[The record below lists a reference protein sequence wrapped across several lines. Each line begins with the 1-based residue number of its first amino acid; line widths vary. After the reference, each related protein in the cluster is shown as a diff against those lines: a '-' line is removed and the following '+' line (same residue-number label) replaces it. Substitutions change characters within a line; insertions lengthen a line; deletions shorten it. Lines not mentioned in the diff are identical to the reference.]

1 MIKTLHIMAAPKSIP
16 CRTLFLV
23 ICTILLICIVSKNAQ
38 PYSFNSTD
46 SGKPV
51 HWAGDNFPLK
61 YYIAENSSGIN
72 AARLSAIV
80 RGFNAWKGI
89 GNSTLSF
96 RYNGRIDELETGDD
110 ERNTLSWVEE
120 EWEYGPEK
128 IAETRVVFESSTGR
142 IIEADIEFNAED
154 YEWSVTGEEGK
165 MDLQN
170 VATHEI
176 GHMLGLAHSVE
187 STRTTM
193 FPIISVGELTKRVI
207 GEDDVMAVKS
217 MYDRGLTLVDVFD
230 INLLRG
236 TSTFLYL
243 DRNIGN
249 YSLGGSNESIFMI
262 SAVDIEGDG
271 ADEIADLGGGTKT
284 FHISPSPT
292 ASSGFEPIA
301 DPELVPDSSPVL
313 GMAAIDIDGDAV
325 EEIALL
331 EQAEEGGY
339 EIVVYDMPQAR
350 LGEREIGGPVF
361 SFPLWKGLYRNI
373 VCFFS
378 LNRFNNSDEQYLGAL
393 FFDQNGKYSIGLFP
407 CPTEEG
413 TPIGTDDEYLFA
425 FEHGV
430 NTISLSSMDID
441 GDNNGTEE
449 MVVLVK
455 DERGFSLNTYD
466 LLSLIPDRSAN
477 YAILVNSSGLDIGR
491 DKVPVL
497 ITPADI
503 DGNGRK
509 ELTIVW
515 SRPR

>member
-1 MIKTLHIMAAPKSIP
+1 MADLFLMRKSIP
-16 CRTLFLV
+16 CRIITLSIYIMFLA
-23 ICTILLICIVSKNAQ
+23 CIVSQNAQ
-38 PYSFNSTD
+38 SYSFNSTD
-46 SGKPV
+46 SGKSV
-51 HWAGDNFPLK
+51 HWASDNFPLK
-61 YYIAENSSGIN
+61 YYIAENGPGID
-72 AARLSAIV
+72 AAKVSAIV
-80 RGFNAWKGI
+80 RGFNAWKGT

-96 RYNGRIDELETGDD
+96 RYHGKIDELETDDD

-120 EWEYGPEK
+120 EWEYGSEK

-193 FPIISVGELTKRVI
+193 FPIISAGELTKRVI

-217 MYDRGLTLVDVFD
+217 MYSRGQTLVDVFD

-236 TSTFLYL
+236 SSTFLYL
-243 DRNIGN
+243 DKNISN
-249 YSLGGSNESIFMI
+249 YSVGGGNESIFLI

-271 ADEIADLGGGTKT
+271 ADEIAALGSSGGTRT

-292 ASSGFEPIA
+292 VSSGFDPIA
-301 DPELVPDSSPVL
+301 DPEMVPDSSPVL

-350 LGEREIGGPVF
+350 LGAREIGAPVI
-361 SFPLWKGLYRNI
+361 SFPLWEGLYRNI
-373 VCFFS
+373 VGFFS
-378 LNRFNNSDEQYLGAL
+378 LDGFNNGDEQYLGAL
-393 FFDQNGKYSIGLFP
+393 FFDENGKYSISLFT
-407 CPTEEG
+407 CPTEDG
-413 TPIGTDDEYLFA
+413 APIGPDNEYLFA

-430 NTISLSSMDID
+430 NTISLSAMDLD
-441 GDNNGTEE
+441 GDNNSTEE
-449 MVVLVK
+449 IAALVK

-466 LLSLIPDRSAN
+466 LLSLVPDRSAN
-477 YAILVNSSGLDIGR
+477 YAVMVNSSGLDLGAKR
-491 DKVPVL
+491 VPVL
-497 ITPADI
+497 ISPADI

-515 SRPR
+515 SRSR